1 MNPGKMLPT
10 EAGVSPMKAR
20 EESWGNNEEF
30 NEVANCSKPF
40 CFSERDIPD
49 LEDLE
54 SPDIPELLLESA
66 FSSSPLFFLLNLC

>member
-10 EAGVSPMKAR
+10 EAGVSPMNAR
-20 EESWGNNEEF
+20 EDNWGSNEEF
-30 NEVANCSKPF
+30 KEVANCSRPF

-54 SPDIPELLLESA
+54 SPESPVLLESA
-66 FSSSPLFFLLNLC
+66 FSSSPVFFLLNLC